1 MSRVCIINFYLA
13 VNQFLFN
20 SEKNI
25 HHLNVHQMNM
35 LIEKHFIINLNA

>member
-1 MSRVCIINFYLA
+1 MSRVCIINFYLT

-25 HHLNVHQMNM
+25 HHVNVHQMNM
-35 LIEKHFIINLNA
+35 LIEKPSIISLNA